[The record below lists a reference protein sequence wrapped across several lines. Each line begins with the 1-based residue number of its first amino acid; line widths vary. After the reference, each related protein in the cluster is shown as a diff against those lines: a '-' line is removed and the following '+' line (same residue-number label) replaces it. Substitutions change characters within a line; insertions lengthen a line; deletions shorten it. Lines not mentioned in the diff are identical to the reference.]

1 MIRVLFTLLIIL
13 MSNNITFAFGS
24 INPAAVNMIK
34 YNQQRN
40 FYSAR
45 QQRQKSYIYSEQQ
58 ARYYGYR
65 TPSNNYYQQYGNYRQ
80 NSNYSNYRY

>member
-1 MIRVLFTLLIIL
+1 MI
-13 MSNNITFAFGS
+13 NNITFAFDS

-40 FYSAR
+40 AYAAR
-45 QQRQKSYIYSEQQ
+45 QQRTKSYIYSEQQ

-65 TPSNNYYQQYGNYRQ
+65 TQNNCYYPQYGNYRQ
-80 NSNYSNYRY
+80 NSPYNNYRY